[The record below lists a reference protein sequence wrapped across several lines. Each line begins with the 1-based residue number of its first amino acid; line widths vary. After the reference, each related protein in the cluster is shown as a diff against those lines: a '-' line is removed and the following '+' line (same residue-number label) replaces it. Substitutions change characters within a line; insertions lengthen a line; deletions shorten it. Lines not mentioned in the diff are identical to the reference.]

1 MSQDKRNPRKR
12 PVFKVSAIDD
22 QEKFQP
28 LPSATRAYPYR
39 LDIEQILPD
48 IAHDDS
54 ISFHMAGDT
63 GGLSSPEYQQQVIA
77 AMIDQCR
84 TEAAD
89 KPQFLF
95 HLGDVVYNY
104 GQASEY
110 YRQFFNPY
118 RNYPCP
124 IFAIPG
130 NHDADIDL
138 TRLNPTPSLEAFVK
152 VFCDTEQRELD
163 LAGDTGRKS
172 NIQPNVYW
180 VLETPLADIIGLYS
194 NVPRFGNVQNEQ
206 RQWFIESLKT
216 SATNNKAIIVCVHH
230 SAYSADINHGSS
242 IHMQML
248 IDGAIRE
255 SGVFPDAVFSGH
267 VHNYQ
272 RFNKIYP
279 GGEIVP
285 FVVAGGGGYAGM
297 HALADPDDP
306 EFPESS
312 CLLDGVELQ
321 NYCDDEHGFLKI
333 DLEKKDDSLT
343 IKGQYFTTGA
353 GETRLFDSFSVLCRP
368 SVALTQTVNSLQD

>member
-12 PVFKVSAIDD
+12 PVFKLSAIDD

-28 LPSATRAYPYR
+28 LPLPTGTYPFR
-39 LDIEQILPD
+39 LDIEQIVPD
-48 IAHDDS
+48 ITDEF

-84 TEAAD
+84 TEAPD
-89 KPQFLF
+89 RPQFLF
-95 HLGDVVYNY
+95 HLGDVVYNH

-138 TRLNPTPSLEAFVK
+138 TQLNPAPSLEAFVK
-152 VFCDTEQRELD
+152 VFCDTEQRELE

-180 VLETPLADIIGLYS
+180 VLETPLTDIIGLYS

-206 RQWFIESLKT
+206 RQWFIETLKT
-216 SATNNKAIIVCVHH
+216 SAANNKTIIVCVHH
-230 SAYSADINHGSS
+230 SAYSADVNHGSS

-255 SGVFPDAVFSGH
+255 SGVYPDIVFSGH

-272 RFNKIYP
+272 RFNKTYP
-279 GGEIVP
+279 GGETVP
-285 FVVAGGGGYAGM
+285 FVVAGGGGYAAM
-297 HALADPDDP
+297 HPLAAPDDRD
-306 EFPESS
+306 FQDTSR
-312 CLLDGVELQ
+312 LLDGVELQ

-333 DLEKKDDSLT
+333 GISRVDHSIVIE
-343 IKGQYFTTGA
+343 GQYFTTED
-353 GETRLFDSFSVLCRP
+353 GETRLLDSF
-368 SVALTQTVNSLQD
+368 ALTSRALIPVTQTVGSLQD